1 MKKSIMWEY
10 IKQEKDI
17 LLKLIESKSIEKECE
32 NLYGLKKMYIIAHGS
47 SYNAANAI
55 APFIM
60 KYAHIDVQVYTPS
73 NFKFNMSLLENE
85 DKNSTIL
92 CAISQTGTSRGVIE
106 VIQMIKPLGFKAIT
120 ITSVPESPIAKLG
133 EYCLNL
139 SCGEENSNAKT
150 KGYSCS
156 LVVLMLMGLQLAK
169 NNSLMNDG
177 DANNIINSLI
187 KEILTFDEIFDET
200 TNWCEEKTYGKHMN
214 HLFVIGNGMNH
225 ATALEGQL
233 KLMETVCIPTMSS
246 DIEEFSHGMHRALK
260 DDSYVIMINTD
271 LDTDLMASTYDYLEN
286 KGIDVF
292 IIDCKKINRKN
303 SIQLEYNSYDQ
314 SILAITLIIQIIST
328 YVPEIQNED
337 PNRNANDDYTS
348 WVKTRV

>member
-1 MKKSIMWEY
+1 MEKSIMWEY

-17 LLKLIESKSIEKECE
+17 LLKLIESKSIEKECSD
-32 NLYGLKKMYIIAHGS
+32 LYGLKKMHIIAHGS

-73 NFKFNMSLLENE
+73 NFKFNMNLLENE
-85 DKNSTIL
+85 DRNSTIL

-106 VIQMIKPLGFKAIT
+106 VIQAIKPLGFKVIS
-120 ITSVPESPIAKLG
+120 ITSVPESPIANLG
-133 EYCLNL
+133 DYCLNL

-169 NNSLMNDG
+169 NNSLINDEEI
-177 DANNIINSLI
+177 AEIISSLI
-187 KEILTFDEIFDET
+187 KEIQTFDEISKET
-200 TNWCEEKTYGKHMN
+200 INWCKEKEYGKQMN
-214 HLFVIGNGMNH
+214 HLFVIGNGMNY

-260 DDSYVIMINTD
+260 NDSYVIMINTD
-271 LDTDLMASTYDYLEN
+271 LDADLMASTYDYLED
-286 KGIDVF
+286 KGINVF
-292 IIDCKKINRKN
+292 MIDCNRLNRKN
-303 SIQLEYNSYDQ
+303 SIQLEYNIYDQ
-314 SILAITLIIQIIST
+314 SILAITLVIQIIST